1 MQGRPSL
8 MQSSSN
14 ASENALFILIYI
26 LANVRYIPSTI
37 RLESLTT
44 VYSNLVS
51 IRDSEATSLPF
62 QQSAKWSSSGCYS
75 NSDNLRNSSWKVM
88 KNTCEFE
95 VPALS
100 KMFLKTVYIIFRERQ
115 KCSVTTN
122 YKICKYLPRH

>member
-62 QQSAKWSSSGCYS
+62 QQSAK
-75 NSDNLRNSSWKVM
+75 
-88 KNTCEFE
+88 
-95 VPALS
+95 
-100 KMFLKTVYIIFRERQ
+100 
-115 KCSVTTN
+115 
-122 YKICKYLPRH
+122 

>member
-1 MQGRPSL
+1 

-62 QQSAKWSSSGCYS
+62 QQSAK
-75 NSDNLRNSSWKVM
+75 
-88 KNTCEFE
+88 
-95 VPALS
+95 
-100 KMFLKTVYIIFRERQ
+100 
-115 KCSVTTN
+115 
-122 YKICKYLPRH
+122 